1 MLHEKGQGTV
11 EYALLFVFIVL
22 VVIILLSVFGP
33 QLGSVY
39 SNIIENL

>member
-1 MLHEKGQGTV
+1 MRKERGQGMV

-33 QLGSVY
+33 QLSNVY
-39 SNIIENL
+39 SNIIANL

>member
-1 MLHEKGQGTV
+1 MRQERGQGMV

-33 QLGSVY
+33 QLGNVY